1 MAGDPP
7 DRGVGQGLSRGPGGG
22 RPPPPRHEV
31 GLGSDF
37 SPHLKS
43 LSLDVIFS
51 SKLEMWYEALAMLPA
66 SIPPAGSVDAGPR
79 GRGSSSRWRRRPLP
93 GSQRDADWG
102 RRFDTT
108 SSPRPDGDGGE
119 WLPGGGV
126 GGTRESDGDGLTTA
140 LLAGQRAHG
149 RRDGWLGLAGKPDT
163 CVRAVSLPLPP
174 HSLPRARGQSPP
186 PSLGGRGR
194 PTQGAAGRRG
204 RSSPGLPR
212 ALCAGAVY
220 GDDPIGWVRCL
231 SFRGPPFGRNDNAS
245 RAFSRET
252 LKRRLKDGR

>member
-1 MAGDPP
+1 MSFSPASWRCGTKRSPCCRPRSRLLAQWMLGPAAGAPP
-7 DRGVGQGLSRGPGGG
+7 LVGGG
-22 RPPPPRHEV
+22 ARFQGRSATRTRE
-31 GLGSDF
+31 G
-37 SPHLKS
+37 
-43 LSLDVIFS
+43 
-51 SKLEMWYEALAMLPA
+51 A
-66 SIPPAGSVDAGPR
+66 ST
-79 GRGSSSRWRRRPLP
+79 RRPVP
-93 GSQRDADWG
+93 GQTG
-102 RRFDTT
+102 VV
-108 SSPRPDGDGGE
+108 GE
-119 WLPGGGV
+119 WLPRGKE

-212 ALCAGAVY
+212 ALCAGAVH
-220 GDDPIGWVRCL
+220 GEDPIGWVRCL

-252 LKRRLKDGR
+252 LKRRLKDERRA

>member
-1 MAGDPP
+1 
-7 DRGVGQGLSRGPGGG
+7 
-22 RPPPPRHEV
+22 
-31 GLGSDF
+31 
-37 SPHLKS
+37 
-43 LSLDVIFS
+43 
-51 SKLEMWYEALAMLPA
+51 MWYEALAMLPA
-66 SIPPAGSVDAGPR
+66 SIPPAGSVAAGPR

-108 SSPRPDGDGGE
+108 SSPRPDVGRGE
-119 WLPGGGV
+119 WLPGDGGE
-126 GGTRESDGDGLTTA
+126 RESDGDGLTTA
-140 LLAGQRAHG
+140 LLAGQRVHG
-149 RRDGWLGLAGKPDT
+149 RRDGRLGLAGKPDT

-174 HSLPRARGQSPP
+174 HSLLRARGQSPP

-204 RSSPGLPR
+204 RSSSGLPR
-212 ALCAGAVY
+212 ALYAGAVHR
-220 GDDPIGWVRCL
+220 DAPIGSVGCL
-231 SFRGPPFGRNDNAS
+231 SLRGPPFGRNDNAS